1 RIAAAVACLAFSILL
16 AETASAQQKPD
27 PAALLAAVVG
37 IDVDIPGDARTAA
50 RLGTHREGNG
60 IIVSDDGLVLTIGYI
75 ILEASEITLVLQDG
89 RTVPATHVAYDH
101 DSGFG
106 LVRALQPLDLAPVRF
121 GDSDTAKVSNQALI
135 ATRLGPA
142 DARGAYIVSRRE
154 FAGPW
159 EYLLDS
165 AIYTS
170 PPHPNFAGAALIGI
184 DGTLLGIGSL
194 LVTDSAAPDEPL
206 PGNLFVPINEL
217 KPIYERLVADGRRGG
232 PARPWLGL
240 YAAAVHG
247 RVFVDRTADDGP
259 AAHAGLNR
267 GDLIVAVGD
276 TPVEDLAGF
285 FRAVWASGDA
295 GDTVTLHV
303 LTRRGA
309 VRQVPIV
316 STDRAEWLRL
326 DPSL

>member
-1 RIAAAVACLAFSILL
+1 MIAMATLLLFPTLFAAAPA
-16 AETASAQQKPD
+16 TAQQKPD

-37 IDVDIPGDARTAA
+37 IDVEVPGDARTAP

-60 IIVSDDGLVLTIGYI
+60 IVVSTGGLVLTIGYT
-75 ILEASEITLVLQDG
+75 ILEAVEITLVLQDG
-89 RTVPATHVAYDH
+89 RKVPAAHVAYDH
-101 DSGFG
+101 ESGFG
-106 LVRALQPLDLAPVRF
+106 LVRALQPLGLEPVRL
-121 GDSDTAKVSNQALI
+121 GDSDTALVSQQVLI

-142 DARGAYIVSRRE
+142 DTRGAYVVSRRE

-159 EYLLDS
+159 EYLLER

-170 PPHPNFAGAALIGI
+170 PPHPNFAGAALFGI
-184 DGTLLGIGSL
+184 DGALLGVGSL
-194 LVTDSAAPDEPL
+194 LVADSAAPDEPL
-206 PGNLFVPINEL
+206 PGNLFVPINAL
-217 KPIYERLVADGRRGG
+217 KPIYDRLVADGRRAG

-247 RVFVDRTADDGP
+247 RVFVDGLADGGP
-259 AAHAGLNR
+259 ATRAGLDR
-267 GDLIVAVGD
+267 GDLIVAVGN

-285 FRAVWASGDA
+285 IRAVWASGDA
-295 GDTVTLHV
+295 GATVTLHV

-309 VRQVPIV
+309 VRQVPVV
-316 STDRAEWLRL
+316 SMDRGDWLRL